1 MTPVLLV
8 AFTLLIYAAV
18 ANGAIHNKEDKEN
31 NILTAG
37 LFGEAYSLTSHYYM
51 FYRAYAFQQAIVV
64 FCTPW
69 LRWMA
74 FRAVP
79 I

>member
-51 FYRAYAFQQAIVV
+51 FYRVNRSFVAFSPDSR
-64 FCTPW
+64 C
-69 LRWMA
+69 
-74 FRAVP
+74 FRK
-79 I
+79 